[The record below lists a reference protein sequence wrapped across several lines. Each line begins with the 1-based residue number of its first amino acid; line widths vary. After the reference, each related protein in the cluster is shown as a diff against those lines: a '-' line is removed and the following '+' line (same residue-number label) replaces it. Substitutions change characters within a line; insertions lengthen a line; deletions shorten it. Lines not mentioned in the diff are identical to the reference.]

1 MRVARKPIAL
11 LAAAAL
17 LIGGAAF
24 LLHMRHVLHQSAQ
37 EVAASHSLRYRL
49 GPLQL
54 PRNPGFEAIAAP
66 ETFRS
71 AAVLADSLYVAGAGG
86 LTEYQNGEAKHVF
99 RVGQELPAAPLVSV
113 LAARLRGAEHAQLL
127 IATHGAG
134 VLVYDPPSVSFR
146 QLLPEDAALRDVTA
160 LAVLESGDLLI
171 ATHTRGVLLF
181 DGGAL
186 RLYRPEYANA
196 AMTSLAVSG
205 EDVWAGT
212 EEHGLLHTHAGVTDR
227 FEAELPDPHISAL
240 AVSGDRVFA
249 ATPAGVA
256 EFDNGRPT
264 RTLARGLFA
273 RALQADADTLT
284 LAAYGQ
290 GTVQL
295 PLGETRARIHPAAL
309 EVADTHDAQFFSTP
323 DGTLYA
329 VRSTRVVER
338 HGAAWLPIVQAAGS
352 ALADRNIAAL
362 AFDAD
367 GRLWAGSFD
376 HGLDVLDPTLASA
389 HHLED
394 DHLFCINRIVLD
406 PVRGTMDVATANG
419 LVLFDRTAKPRQILG
434 RRDGLLSDHVTDI
447 AFTALGL
454 AVATPAGLSFV
465 RDTGIDSLY
474 AFEGLVNNHVYS
486 LAGEGD
492 TLLAGTL
499 GGLSVLQ
506 HDAVA
511 RNLTVS
517 NSGLRHNWITAI
529 AHVGNGY
536 IIGTYGGGL
545 ERMDAS
551 SKVQPMDGAP
561 RDLIL
566 NPNALLSVGERIYAG
581 SLDRGLW
588 VYSPGAARWSQIT
601 AGLPSLN
608 VTALAERNGEL
619 YVGTE
624 NGLVRIQ
631 EEKLPQ

>member
-1 MRVARKPIAL
+1 MRVARKPFAL

-17 LIGGAAF
+17 LTGGAAF
-24 LLHMRHVLHQSAQ
+24 LLHMRHVLHQSEQ
-37 EVAASHSLRYRL
+37 EVATSHSLRYRL

-86 LTEYQNGEAKHVF
+86 LTEYQNGEAKRTF

-146 QLLPEDAALRDVTA
+146 QLLPQDATLRDVTA
-160 LAVLESGDLLI
+160 LAMLESGDLLI

-240 AVSGDRVFA
+240 AASGDRLFA

-256 EFDNGRPT
+256 EFDNGRLV

-295 PLGETRARIHPAAL
+295 PLGETRARIRPAAL

-329 VRSTRVVER
+329 VRSASVVER
-338 HGAAWLPIVQAAGS
+338 HGAVWLPIVQAAG
-352 ALADRNIAAL
+352 ATLADRNIAAL

-376 HGLDVLDPTLASA
+376 HGLDVLDPTLASV

-447 AFTALGL
+447 AFTASGMT
-454 AVATPAGLSFV
+454 VATPAGLSFV

-474 AFEGLVNNHVYS
+474 AFEGLVNNHVYA
-486 LAGEGD
+486 LASEGD

-511 RNLTVS
+511 RNLTVA
-517 NSGLRHNWITAI
+517 NSGLRHHWITAI
-529 AHVGNGY
+529 AQVGDGY

-545 ERMDAS
+545 ERMDAAG
-551 SKVQPMDGAP
+551 KVQPMDGAP
-561 RDLIL
+561 RDLII
-566 NPNALLSVGERIYAG
+566 NPNALLTMGERVYAG

-624 NGLVRIQ
+624 NCLVRIQ

>member
-1 MRVARKPIAL
+1 
-11 LAAAAL
+11 
-17 LIGGAAF
+17 
-24 LLHMRHVLHQSAQ
+24 
-37 EVAASHSLRYRL
+37 
-49 GPLQL
+49 
-54 PRNPGFEAIAAP
+54 
-66 ETFRS
+66 
-71 AAVLADSLYVAGAGG
+71 
-86 LTEYQNGEAKHVF
+86 
-99 RVGQELPAAPLVSV
+99 
-113 LAARLRGAEHAQLL
+113 
-127 IATHGAG
+127 
-134 VLVYDPPSVSFR
+134 
-146 QLLPEDAALRDVTA
+146 
-160 LAVLESGDLLI
+160 
-171 ATHTRGVLLF
+171 
-181 DGGAL
+181 
-186 RLYRPEYANA
+186 
-196 AMTSLAVSG
+196 
-205 EDVWAGT
+205 
-212 EEHGLLHTHAGVTDR
+212 
-227 FEAELPDPHISAL
+227 
-240 AVSGDRVFA
+240 
-249 ATPAGVA
+249 
-256 EFDNGRPT
+256 
-264 RTLARGLFA
+264 
-273 RALQADADTLT
+273 
-284 LAAYGQ
+284 
-290 GTVQL
+290 
-295 PLGETRARIHPAAL
+295 
-309 EVADTHDAQFFSTP
+309 
-323 DGTLYA
+323 
-329 VRSTRVVER
+329 
-338 HGAAWLPIVQAAGS
+338 
-352 ALADRNIAAL
+352 L